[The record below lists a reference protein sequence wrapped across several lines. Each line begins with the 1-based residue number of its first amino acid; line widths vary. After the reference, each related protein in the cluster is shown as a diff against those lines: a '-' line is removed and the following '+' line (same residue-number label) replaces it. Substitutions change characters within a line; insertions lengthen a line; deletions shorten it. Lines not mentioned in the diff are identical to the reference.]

1 MKLAKEERYSVKVE
15 KVADKKFE
23 DLKKQSFG
31 FEPASERRTTPVIK
45 YLAKVVDEKK
55 EETKDNPETF
65 FKMQEGT
72 VTNVW
77 DQFGKTGE
85 VRTDLAMLSLP
96 QEKKQKK

>member
-1 MKLAKEERYSVKVE
+1 MKLAKEERYSVKVD

-31 FEPASERRTTPVIK
+31 FEPASEKRTTPVIK
-45 YLAKVVDEKK
+45 YLAKVVEVKEEKK
-55 EETKDNPETF
+55 EETKDQPETF
-65 FKMQEGT
+65 FKLQEGT

-85 VRTDLAMLSLP
+85 VRTDLALLSLP
-96 QEKKQKK
+96 